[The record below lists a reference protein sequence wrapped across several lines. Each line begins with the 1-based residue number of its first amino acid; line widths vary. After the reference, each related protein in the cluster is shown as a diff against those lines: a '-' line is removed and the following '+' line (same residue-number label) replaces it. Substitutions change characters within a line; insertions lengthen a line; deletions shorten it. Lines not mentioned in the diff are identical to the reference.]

1 MPLKE
6 TQTLDLDKSYPCPC
20 CHHGSLVPITL
31 TEAWGCDHCEQIFE
45 RREEPDTIGK
55 LATPY
60 HRQRAWRWD
69 GKQWVVASKLVRP
82 TVVDLVVAVA
92 FLVCLFWLGLMLPAL
107 TGLSLP
113 IGIAALTL
121 LALVVMFWVVLRR

>member
-1 MPLKE
+1 MQPKDS
-6 TQTLDLDKSYPCPC
+6 QILDLNKNYPCPSC
-20 CHHGSLVPITL
+20 RQGSLVPITL

-45 RREEPDTIGK
+45 LREEPNTIGK
-55 LATPY
+55 LSTPY
-60 HRQRAWRWD
+60 HRQRTWRWN
-69 GKQWVVASKLVRP
+69 GKQWVMGSKLAKP
-82 TVVDLVVAVA
+82 TTVDFMVAIA

-113 IGIAALTL
+113 VGIAALIL